1 MIVLNYCAWH
11 HTLLSILH
19 YVRVC
24 VCVCVCS
31 TEVLNLARQALYHL
45 SYAPSPF
52 HFSYFSS
59 RVHVYSLG
67 QPVILLFVLPT

>member
-24 VCVCVCS
+24 VCACVCVC
-31 TEVLNLARQALYHL
+31 VQY
-45 SYAPSPF
+45 
-52 HFSYFSS
+52 
-59 RVHVYSLG
+59 
-67 QPVILLFVLPT
+67 